1 MKGVSPM
8 KIDISPELAELID
21 SRVQSGEYP
30 SASAVI
36 EKAMKLLDEQDH
48 ELRAFIQEGI
58 DALNNGD
65 YVEYTDENLH
75 EFFEDVHRRGLEWLK
90 SRKESINR

>member
-1 MKGVSPM
+1 M
-8 KIDISPELAELID
+8 KIEVSEELARLINC
-21 SRVQSGEYP
+21 RVQSGEYP

-36 EKAMKLLDEQDH
+36 EKALALLDEQDH

-58 DALNNGD
+58 DALENGD

-90 SRKESINR
+90 ARSEAINH

>member
-1 MKGVSPM
+1 M

-36 EKAMKLLDEQDH
+36 EKAMALLDEQDH

-58 DALNNGD
+58 DALENGD

-75 EFFEDVHRRGLEWLK
+75 ELVDDVHRRGLEWLK
-90 SRKESINR
+90 KQSKAAAT

>member
-1 MKGVSPM
+1 M

-21 SRVQSGEYP
+21 CRVQSGEHP
-30 SASAVI
+30 SANAVI
-36 EKAMKLLDEQDH
+36 EKAMELLDKQDH

-65 YVEYTDENLH
+65 HVDYTDENLH
-75 EFFEDVHRRGLEWLK
+75 ELV
-90 SRKESINR
+90 